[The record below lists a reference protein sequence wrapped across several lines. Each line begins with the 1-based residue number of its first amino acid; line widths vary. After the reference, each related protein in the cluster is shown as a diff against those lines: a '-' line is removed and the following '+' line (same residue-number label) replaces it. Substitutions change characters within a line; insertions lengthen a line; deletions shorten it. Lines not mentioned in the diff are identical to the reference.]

1 MRPTRLLLALL
12 VACVC
17 AAAVGLVVVLG
28 PAAQPDSG
36 AASRPVDD
44 GPALAALRAWDAGR
58 ARAWAS
64 GDVAALRSLYTAG
77 SAAGQRD
84 AVMLARWQDRGLR
97 VEGMQTQVLAARVVD
112 HAAGRLVLVVTDR
125 LARAVAVGPG
135 RRVVLPSDGATTRRV
150 TLHLV
155 DGVWRVAS
163 VLPVLARAQ
172 RSAVERTAWTS
183 RSRNW

>member
-1 MRPTRLLLALL
+1 MRPPRLLLALL
-12 VACVC
+12 VVCVC
-17 AAAVGLVVVLG
+17 AAAAWLAVVVG
-28 PAAQPDSG
+28 PTVHPEKG
-36 AASRPVDD
+36 AAAPRSDD

-64 GDVAALRSLYTAG
+64 GDVAALRSLYTAS
-77 SAAGQRD
+77 SAAGERD
-84 AVMLARWQDRGLR
+84 AAMLARWQDRGLR
-97 VEGMQTQVLAARVVD
+97 VEGMETQVLAARVVD
-112 HAAGRLVLVVTDR
+112 HSRGRLVLEVTDR

-163 VLPVLARAQ
+163 VLPVRVGSQ
-172 RSAVERTAWTS
+172 RSAVESTAWTS